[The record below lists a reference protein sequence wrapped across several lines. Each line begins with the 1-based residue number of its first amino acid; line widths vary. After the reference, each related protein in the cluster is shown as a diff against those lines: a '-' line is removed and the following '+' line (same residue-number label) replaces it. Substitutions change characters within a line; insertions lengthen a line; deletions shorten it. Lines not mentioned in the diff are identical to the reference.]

1 MGAALQHLRVIALT
15 NARGQAR
22 GVTRGRRHAADGGE
36 GGSKKIGVEARARGP
51 CDTFIR
57 VMLPALESRGWNAAM
72 TSKTVE
78 LAIFWLPLIAGVL
91 LGGLAGNAW

>member
-1 MGAALQHLRVIALT
+1 
-15 NARGQAR
+15 
-22 GVTRGRRHAADGGE
+22 
-36 GGSKKIGVEARARGP
+36 
-51 CDTFIR
+51 
-57 VMLPALESRGWNAAM
+57 MLPALESRGWNAAM